1 MIYHVYH
8 ACARLR
14 IFLVHKGPGFIPN
27 SGAGFVSWVFSM
39 ARTRRRLILIP
50 SARNLRSLFLL
61 ASWSAL
67 RFWEAVLLRADD
79 GKYRSVSLLSLARAA
94 RALLNFSARNSRT
107 RSNPRVLWRTV
118 DSTRVQQR
126 DQAPV
131 MSPLPASFH
140 GRDAAFRNFVPCRR
154 RSASRCVCRQRRFRR
169 AFLDLC
175 VFAFHIFF
183 GANNFI
189 KKLFELG

>member
-1 MIYHVYH
+1 MFPLKIFTIDNCYLPRLNSSNCNLPNLIISVFVATMIYHVYH

-14 IFLVHKGPGFIPN
+14 IFLVHKGSGFIPN

-107 RSNPRVLWRTV
+107 RSNPRRTV

-131 MSPLPASFH
+131 VPSSCFFSRPRRGFSKFCPVPSSFRFPL
-140 GRDAAFRNFVPCRR
+140 CM
-154 RSASRCVCRQRRFRR
+154 
-169 AFLDLC
+169 
-175 VFAFHIFF
+175 
-183 GANNFI
+183 
-189 KKLFELG
+189 